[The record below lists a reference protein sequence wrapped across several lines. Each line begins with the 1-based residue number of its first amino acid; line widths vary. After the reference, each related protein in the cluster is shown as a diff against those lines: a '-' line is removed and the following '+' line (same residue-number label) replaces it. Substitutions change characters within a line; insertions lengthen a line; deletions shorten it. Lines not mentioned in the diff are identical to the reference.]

1 MTETKHTDKEILL
14 KGLKNLFIA
23 LVCFF
28 LGPTLTYISYGID
41 DTLRKYAA
49 LILGILLCIL
59 ALYFSYRGLKAI
71 MDSMFKK

>member
-1 MTETKHTDKEILL
+1 MTETKHTDKDLL
-14 KGLKNLFIA
+14 VKGLKHLFIA

-49 LILGILLCIL
+49 LILGILLCLL
-59 ALYFSYRGLKAI
+59 ALYFSFKGLKTV